1 MDNYQRALSS
11 QAAKINQNESSLGRV
26 MEHLQQLGASVS
38 QLGGQLA
45 ALKDQLV
52 PVPGAA
58 AHLPANDTPPS
69 PAPQAREPY
78 IPIPA
83 RYSGDL
89 GTCKHFLHQCQLVF
103 SQQPHTYVTSQAKIA
118 FIMSLLT
125 GQAAAWSLAVSSQQ
139 HELINDFRQFTDEM
153 RRVFDHPVK
162 GRQATSQLLDLQQG
176 NSSVSEYA
184 VNFRILAAESG
195 WNDSALQAIFCKG
208 LAGELKDEL
217 AVREEC
223 NSFNSLVDLAIR
235 LDNRIRE
242 RVRERQ
248 GTGRR
253 RLISGTRPSSPDSI
267 PGSPDTTHYAHE
279 PRTPPADEPM
289 QLGRARLTPAE
300 RQRRMQNKLCLY
312 CGQGGHFVSGC
323 SELPK
328 DRAHQYK
335 RGLW

>member
-1 MDNYQRALSS
+1 
-11 QAAKINQNESSLGRV
+11 
-26 MEHLQQLGASVS
+26 
-38 QLGGQLA
+38 
-45 ALKDQLV
+45 
-52 PVPGAA
+52 
-58 AHLPANDTPPS
+58 
-69 PAPQAREPY
+69 
-78 IPIPA
+78 
-83 RYSGDL
+83 
-89 GTCKHFLHQCQLVF
+89 
-103 SQQPHTYVTSQAKIA
+103 
-118 FIMSLLT
+118 MSLLT

-253 RLISGTRPSSPDSI
+253 RLISGTRPALQTPSRDR
-267 PGSPDTTHYAHE
+267 
-279 PRTPPADEPM
+279 RTPPTTLTSHERHLLTSLCNWVGPVSPQPRDNAGCKTSCASTVDRVATSFPAAQSCQKTGLTSTREDSGEPH
-289 QLGRARLTPAE
+289 LFLSHRENSSFKYDSRI
-300 RQRRMQNKLCLY
+300 
-312 CGQGGHFVSGC
+312 
-323 SELPK
+323 
-328 DRAHQYK
+328 
-335 RGLW
+335 